1 MSPFISEEAEAEL
14 EPLLDEQG
22 LQADPSV
29 PLTHA
34 PWRAQDMAPGPSPCL
49 AILSLRALGLGHLS
63 HGVIPGRSPTPTCP
77 PGPGEAEAV
86 LAPLSCSSCRDCGQ

>member
-1 MSPFISEEAEAEL
+1 MGVTFLYLRILPLVSPFVSEEAEAEL

-49 AILSLRALGLGHLS
+49 AILSTA
-63 HGVIPGRSPTPTCP
+63 
-77 PGPGEAEAV
+77 
-86 LAPLSCSSCRDCGQ
+86 